1 LEEVEQVVMV
11 VVEVDLRRLE
21 LMVLMQFFQQLHLL
35 EEVGVEQEHQADHN
49 LKEMQVDLVVEM
61 VEMQE
66 MEQVEQVTHLLQLQ
80 HKELQVVEYQEQI
93 PMMVAVEV
101 EQVLLE
107 VLVPFNKEELVE
119 LV

>member
-1 LEEVEQVVMV
+1 
-11 VVEVDLRRLE
+11 
-21 LMVLMQFFQQLHLL
+21 
-35 EEVGVEQEHQADHN
+35 VGVEQDLVPDHN

-66 MEQVEQVTHLLQLQ
+66 MEQVEQEIHLLQLQ

-101 EQVLLE
+101 EQVLL
-107 VLVPFNKEELVE
+107 VKMVPFNKEELVD
-119 LV
+119 VV